1 MKNKAIGAFYI
12 RNDILSAETLSLA
25 NRKTGGAFDRFFV
38 WDSFTDNNVN
48 QLYLMKD
55 TIL

>member
-25 NRKTGGAFDRFFV
+25 NRKTGGAFDRF
-38 WDSFTDNNVN
+38 
-48 QLYLMKD
+48 LYG
-55 TIL
+55 ILLLIIM